1 MSGAAG
7 ELERGTRSF
16 WSGGGVLATVH
27 AARKLARSSIA
38 RAAEG
43 LSRRARNRRIFD
55 RLARM
60 TDREL
65 GDIGLS
71 RGDVADALASTG
83 GADASL
89 LLVERRNER
98 LASRHR

>member
-7 ELERGTRSF
+7 NLERRTRDCGAG
-16 WSGGGVLATVH
+16 WGVLAAVR
-27 AARKLARSSIA
+27 AVRRLARSAIA

-43 LSRRARNRRIFD
+43 LSRRARNRRILD

-65 GDIGLS
+65 RDIGLS
-71 RGDVADALASTG
+71 RGDVADALALTG